1 MEHIYDYLST
11 INECHLVE
19 NPRQVLN
26 NYRN

>member
-11 INECHLVE
+11 INEYHLVE
-19 NPRQVLN
+19 NLRQVLD